1 MGFPCASDSKESDCN
16 EEDPGS
22 ICGSGR
28 SPGEGHGYPLHYS
41 CLENPMDRGAWR
53 ATVHGIPK
61 STTEQP
67 ALSLSLYSWASQVA
81 LVVKNPPANAD
92 VRDLGSIPG
101 LGRFPCRVK
110 WQLTLVFL
118 PGKSHEQR
126 SLTGYSSTQS
136 QRSEHDGVTN
146 TFSLFFESK
155 MKQVMSALL
164 SSEHCNENHGHLHT

>member
-1 MGFPCASDSKESDCN
+1 MPSRRTWLPTPLFL
-16 EEDPGS
+16 
-22 ICGSGR
+22 
-28 SPGEGHGYPLHYS
+28 PGESHGQRSLAGYS
-41 CLENPMDRGAWR
+41 PWD
-53 ATVHGIPK
+53 PK
-61 STTEQP
+61 ELGSTEQP
-67 ALSLSLYSWASQVA
+67 ALSLLLYSWASQVA
-81 LVVKNPPANAD
+81 LVVKNPPANAGD

-101 LGRFPCRVK
+101 LGRFHCRGK

-155 MKQVMSALL
+155 MKQVMPALL
-164 SSEHCNENHGHLHT
+164 SSEHCNENHGHLHTWS